1 MGYER
6 DNIARL
12 DPYTPGEQPSYR
24 DTDAGLLGDG
34 AGAAAVAGAD
44 DPAAA
49 GIVKLNTN
57 ENPYPPSP
65 RVLEAI
71 GTLPAEA
78 LRLYPPADARLFRAV
93 AADLHGLTPDHVIA
107 TNGGDELL
115 RLLITVFCRPGADAA
130 PEGEGG
136 GSGSGRGRRGGIGMT
151 SPSYTLYAVLAAIH
165 DTPVT
170 VVERLD
176 DGFALPDDY
185 IERLNAAG
193 CRLAFVVNPHAP
205 TGRFEPIERLAALAD
220 AFEGVLVVDE
230 AYVDFAPG
238 DAVALVQAGRGNVVI
253 LRSLSKGYALAGLRF
268 GYGLAHPDL
277 IAAMDKARD
286 SYNTDILAQAA
297 AVAALRDRSYFERS
311 RDAVVAE
318 RARLTAALRDR
329 SFTVPDSASNFLLAT
344 VPPTPPISS
353 AEPASAGTSAPLARH
368 LYETLK
374 AEGIL
379 IRYFDKPRLTDKL
392 RITVGTPAQN
402 DRLLAALD
410 EAVSTARGPRTA
422 RLEVSAST

>member
-34 AGAAAVAGAD
+34 PGGAAAAGGD

-71 GTLPAEA
+71 RTLPAEA

-115 RLLITVFCRPGADAA
+115 RLLISVFCKPCVGDTPG
-130 PEGEGG
+130 GTSGG
-136 GSGSGRGRRGGIGMT
+136 GRGASRGGRGGIGMT

-170 VVERLD
+170 VVNRTGDE
-176 DGFALPDDY
+176 FALPDDY
-185 IERLNAAG
+185 AERLTAAG
-193 CRLAFVVNPHAP
+193 SRLAFVVNPHAP
-205 TGRFEPIERLAALAD
+205 TGRFEPVERLAAIAD
-220 AFEGVLVVDE
+220 SFDGVLVIDE

-238 DAVALVQAGRGNVVI
+238 DAVSLVQAGRGNVVI

-297 AVAALRDRSYFERS
+297 AAAALRDRGYFERS
-311 RDAVVAE
+311 RDAVIAE

-329 SFTVPDSASNFLLAT
+329 GFTVPDSASNFLLAT
-344 VPPTPPISS
+344 VPPLSS
-353 AEPASAGTSAPLARH
+353 AEPGSAGGSAPLARH
-368 LYETLK
+368 LYEALK
-374 AEGIL
+374 ADGIL
-379 IRYFDKPRLTDKL
+379 IRYFDKPRLADKL

-410 EAVSTARGPRTA
+410 EAVSAARGPRTA
-422 RLEVSAST
+422 RLAVSAST